1 MFLLNEI
8 EAKKQQ
14 ELQEANGHMNLH
26 DVNDE
31 VIRKTR
37 QYLQR
42 FVQVKEV
49 DVSKRMR
56 DIAKQ
61 HGIPAGLC
69 IQIMDLGLRD
79 YDEAVSLYPELKSDR
94 WSKESVQQLID
105 QIKLNAN

>member
-1 MFLLNEI
+1 
-8 EAKKQQ
+8 
-14 ELQEANGHMNLH
+14 MNLH

-42 FVQVKEV
+42 FVQVKDV
-49 DVSKRMR
+49 DVSKKMR

-69 IQIMDLGLRD
+69 VQIMDLGLRD
-79 YDEAVSLYPELKSDR
+79 YEEAISLYPTLKDGR
-94 WSKESVQQLID
+94 WSKENVQELID
-105 QIKLNAN
+105 